1 MTTVHLMN
9 KGKLNAKVIDLVCC
23 MIGKEGDILQ
33 LIQSWYFVEK
43 TQWPNITP
51 AVEFIITGKCLEI
64 FEEGLHTLT
73 IKQD

>member
-1 MTTVHLMN
+1 MTTVHLIN
-9 KGKLNAKVIDLVCC
+9 KGKLNTKFIDLSCS
-23 MIGKEGDILQ
+23 MIDKEGDVFQ

-51 AVEFIITGKCLEI
+51 AVEFISDGWLEI
-64 FEEGLHTLT
+64 YEEGLHTLT